1 MKVFSILA
9 LKQFVC
15 LFLNLDCIYL
25 CSFTKRGNLQI
36 QHNSSLYFPPNIT
49 DISNCLNIF
58 VQSLILT
65 KGPQKTRISQT
76 YMRVW
81 EWVKSV
87 WSPTH
92 CDLAKSG
99 QSHRE
104 SGWHEIFEGKI
115 QALLI
120 KAQCAV
126 QWFLHRAP
134 HQVCHIACCALSQLL
149 VRQLTQIPADA
160 SDWQISY
167 WQKLLCLIL
176 SPRVVQYCQHYLRII
191 LKTHSICDHSPSYIV
206 QTAPSCQIF
215 EIHQSLLL
223 RGKTKDL

>member
-1 MKVFSILA
+1 M
-9 LKQFVC
+9 
-15 LFLNLDCIYL
+15 
-25 CSFTKRGNLQI
+25 
-36 QHNSSLYFPPNIT
+36 
-49 DISNCLNIF
+49 
-58 VQSLILT
+58 QSLILT

-167 WQKLLCLIL
+167 WQKLLFNTLPKGCTVLPAL
-176 SPRVVQYCQHYLRII
+176 FTYYLKNPQYLWPLPLLQVVTTLYKLPPLVRSLKFTNHYFWEEKQRTFRVLLKQTCQHPKAR
-191 LKTHSICDHSPSYIV
+191 KKVS
-206 QTAPSCQIF
+206 
-215 EIHQSLLL
+215 
-223 RGKTKDL
+223 

>member
-1 MKVFSILA
+1 M
-9 LKQFVC
+9 
-15 LFLNLDCIYL
+15 FLNLDCIYL

-99 QSHRE
+99 QSHCE

-167 WQKLLCLIL
+167 WQKLLFNTLPKGCTVLPALFTYYLKNPQYLWPLPLLHCTNCPL
-176 SPRVVQYCQHYLRII
+176 SSDLWNSPII
-191 LKTHSICDHSPSYIV
+191 TSERKNKGPLGYY
-206 QTAPSCQIF
+206 
-215 EIHQSLLL
+215 
-223 RGKTKDL
+223 